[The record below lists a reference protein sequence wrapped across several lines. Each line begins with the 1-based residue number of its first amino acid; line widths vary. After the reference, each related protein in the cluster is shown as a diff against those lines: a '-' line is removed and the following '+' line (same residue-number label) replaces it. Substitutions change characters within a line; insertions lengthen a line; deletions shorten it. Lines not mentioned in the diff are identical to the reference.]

1 VDPTR
6 QSVPEAGASRRLR
19 QILIDRRE
27 AERVL
32 TIVNEA
38 GPDPDCAT
46 HLAMI
51 RTANEQLE
59 TFVVPLRGEARC
71 PPLTRG

>member
-1 VDPTR
+1 M
-6 QSVPEAGASRRLR
+6 LR

-38 GPDPDCAT
+38 GPDPDRAT

-51 RTANEQLE
+51 RGGDRSSLSEDA
-59 TFVVPLRGEARC
+59 
-71 PPLTRG
+71 

>member
-1 VDPTR
+1 M
-6 QSVPEAGASRRLR
+6 LR

-27 AERVL
+27 AERAL

-38 GPDPDCAT
+38 GPDPDRAT

-51 RTANEQLE
+51 RGGDRA
-59 TFVVPLRGEARC
+59 ARDVRRSAATVK
-71 PPLTRG
+71 PDAHR